1 MIGKWFNSDFIF
13 NYCYEIKKLGGRSNE
28 KDNILFGW
36 NNDGF
41 VNRFLCWKKE
51 LRKKQKLNW
60 KTIQWI
66 NQKRRSTKRKL

>member
-41 VNRFLCWKKE
+41 VNRFVCWKKE
-51 LRKKQKLNW
+51 LRK
-60 KTIQWI
+60 
-66 NQKRRSTKRKL
+66 